1 MKKFKKSDKLDKID
15 TIFKVAI
22 IGMILCLTYE
32 LGNAEFISIATIAI
46 AGGGFAVIA
55 LASFLIAVKLK
66 AKELR
71 IKERSLREKE
81 RALYEKEKELNKRN
95 KK

>member
-1 MKKFKKSDKLDKID
+1 MNKLDKI
-15 TIFKVAI
+15 FNFSI
-22 IGMILCLTYE
+22 IGAMLCLTYE
-32 LGNAEFISIATIAI
+32 LGNAEFISIAAIAI

-55 LASFLIAVKLK
+55 LASFLFAMKLK
-66 AKELR
+66 SKELR

-81 RALYEKEKELNKRN
+81 RLLRKKEEELSN